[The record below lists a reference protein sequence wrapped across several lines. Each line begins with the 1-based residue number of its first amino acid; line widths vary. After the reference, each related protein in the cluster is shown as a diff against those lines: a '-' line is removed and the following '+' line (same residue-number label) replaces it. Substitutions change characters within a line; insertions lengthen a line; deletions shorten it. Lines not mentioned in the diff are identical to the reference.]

1 MLKLT
6 DLNNHLLELEG
17 KELYQQVQCLSQ
29 FQESKTSIWETE
41 GDIIDSISM
50 EVASTTTNILQDKK
64 H

>member
-17 KELYQQVQCLSQ
+17 KELYQQVQSLSQ

-50 EVASTTTNILQDKK
+50 EVASTTTMILQDKK